1 MKKNILSILVCCLSF
16 TAYTQ
21 NTVEEINQTYLKF
34 LPSNMNPNEIRPSDI
49 PSEQVLQKMGLSA
62 EEISEAMDFKYNR
75 GKYSESDTSLNLID
89 NQTNKAKEFYKYMG
103 EKANEHKVKFPPAK
117 IYGQDIFR
125 TNDLSFF
132 QQSTSENPPSNYEIG
147 PSDKISI
154 AVWGNFDYTS
164 VVTVNEKG
172 YISPASFGRIYVKGL
187 TFSQARSLISR
198 KLGMNNSEMDI
209 SLVYSRVILVNIVGE
224 VYNPGSYA
232 IPAINTAF
240 NALMVAK
247 GPTQIGSVR
256 NIFIKRDG
264 KVIDSLDVYEFLF
277 NPSEHTDIYL
287 QDGDYIV
294 VSAATNL
301 VEVMGEVNRPYT
313 YEVKPSD
320 NMADVI
326 AFAGGYTTEASQNI
340 ITLKRFEEGGKLLVH
355 DVHKNDLSTTNLNAT
370 DEIVVNKIQR
380 KTSNFISL
388 KGAVG
393 VEGDYE
399 FIEGEKISDLLK
411 RTNCLNEYLYKE
423 NAYILRLNS
432 DRSRTTITV
441 NLQSALDTSN
451 SKDNITLKEYDI
463 VNVMSTDDFQDSYIV
478 SVFGSVRKTGD
489 LIYGSGLKLT
499 DVIELSGGIK
509 QEASGSRI
517 EISRVLEVNSDSIIP
532 KRSVV
537 LVAEINKNLSLK
549 PEDNNFI
556 LQANDQIF
564 VRKNPDYKEP
574 INVVVNGEVIYPGTY
589 SLISEGDKISDII
602 ERCGGLT
609 ENAFL
614 EGVKLYR
621 RTKVFSKEKSDNRI
635 SEDFKEVILSDTAL
649 YEKYSE
655 DLFNSELEVLSE
667 EIETED
673 IAYNVVSF
681 DMKEALRIDSKHNI
695 ILLEGD
701 SLVIPRS
708 NSMVYIT
715 GDLYNYE
722 GNGISVPYFERKR
735 ANYYINNFAG
745 GYSKENNKNRTVVV
759 YPNGS
764 VKRSVDYILF
774 SLSPVVTKGSVI
786 KLMSEEQVEKVESTS
801 FDWNVAIEKTL
812 VKVTGVMSL
821 YLLIN
826 RINGSF

>member
-1 MKKNILSILVCCLSF
+1 MKRNILSILVCLVSF

-21 NTVEEINQTYLKF
+21 YMPSEINQTYLKF
-34 LPSNMNPNEIRPSDI
+34 LPSNMDPNEIRPSDI
-49 PSEQVLQKMGLSA
+49 PSEKVLQQMGFSS

-75 GKYSESDTSLNLID
+75 GKYSTNESDTSSTD
-89 NQTNKAKEFYKYMG
+89 NAQKFYKNMG
-103 EKANEHKVKFPPAK
+103 EQISKDTISFPKAK
-117 IYGQDIFR
+117 IYGQDVFR

-132 QQSTSENPPSNYEIG
+132 QQSTSENPPSHYEIG
-147 PSDKISI
+147 PSDQFSI
-154 AVWGNFDYTS
+154 AVWGNSDYTDL
-164 VVTVNEKG
+164 VTVDEKG
-172 YISPASFGRIYVKGL
+172 YISPSSFGRIYVKGL
-187 TFSQARSLISR
+187 TFEQARSLIR
-198 KLGMNNSEMDI
+198 KKLGMNNSEMDI

-287 QDGDYIV
+287 QDGDYIL

-301 VEVMGEVNRPYT
+301 VEVKGEVNRPYT
-313 YEVKPSD
+313 YEVKSSD
-320 NMADVI
+320 NMDDVI
-326 AFAGGYTTEASQNI
+326 VFAGGYTTEASQNI
-340 ITLKRFEEGGKLLVH
+340 ITLKRFEDGKLLVH
-355 DVHKNDLSTTNLNAT
+355 DVHKKDLLTTNLNAA
-370 DEIVVNKIQR
+370 DEIIVNKIQR
-380 KTSNFISL
+380 KTSNFISVQ
-388 KGAVG
+388 GTVG
-393 VEGDYE
+393 VQGDYE
-399 FIEGEKISDLLK
+399 FVQGEKISDLLK
-411 RTNCLNEYLYKE
+411 RANCLNEYLYKE
-423 NAYILRLNS
+423 HAYILRLNS

-441 NLQSALDTSN
+441 NLSSALDNSN

-463 VNVMSTDDFQDSYIV
+463 VNVISTDDFQDDYIV
-478 SVFGSVRKTGD
+478 SVFGSVRKSGD
-489 LIYGSGLKLT
+489 LIYGSGLKLE

-517 EISRVLEVNSDSIIP
+517 EISRVLEVNSGSIIP
-532 KRSVV
+532 KSSVV
-537 LVAEINKNLSLK
+537 LVAEINTDLSLK
-549 PEDNNFI
+549 EEYNNFD

-564 VRKNPDYKEP
+564 VRKNPDYQEP
-574 INVVVNGEVIYPGTY
+574 IHVVVDGEVMYPGTY
-589 SLISEGDKISDII
+589 SLTLEGDRISDII

-621 RTKVFSKEKSDNRI
+621 KTKVMSKEEENII
-635 SEDFKEVILSDTAL
+635 SEEFKEVILSDTAL
-649 YEKYSE
+649 YKKYSK
-655 DLFNSELEVLSE
+655 DLVNSELGIRSKKREF
-667 EIETED
+667 ED
-673 IAYNVVSF
+673 INVVSF
-681 DMKEALRIDSKHNI
+681 EMNKALKINSKHNI

-701 SLVIPRS
+701 SLVIPKS
-708 NSMVYIT
+708 NSTVYIT

-722 GNGISVPYFERKR
+722 GTGISVPYFERKR

-745 GYSKENNKNRTVVV
+745 GYARENNKNRTVVV

-764 VKRSVDYILF
+764 VKRSINYRLF
-774 SLSPVVTKGSVI
+774 SLSPKVTKGSTI
-786 KLMSEEQVEKVESTS
+786 KLMSKEQVEEMEATPL
-801 FDWNVAIEKTL
+801 DWNVAIEKTL
-812 VKVTGVMSL
+812 IKVTGVMSL

-826 RINGSF
+826 RITGSF

>member
-1 MKKNILSILVCCLSF
+1 
-16 TAYTQ
+16 
-21 NTVEEINQTYLKF
+21 
-34 LPSNMNPNEIRPSDI
+34 MNPNEVRPSDI
-49 PSEQVLQKMGLSA
+49 PSEQVLRQMGLSE
-62 EEISEAMDFKYNR
+62 EEISEAMDFKYSR
-75 GKYSESDTSLNLID
+75 GKYSNNESDYESDTSSLD
-89 NQTNKAKEFYKYMG
+89 NVQKFYKNM
-103 EKANEHKVKFPPAK
+103 EKKIPEKKVKFPKAR
-117 IYGQDIFR
+117 IYGQDLFR
-125 TNDLSFF
+125 INDISFF

-154 AVWGNFDYTS
+154 AVWGNSDYTA
-164 VVTVNEKG
+164 VVTVDGKG
-172 YISPASFGRIYVKGL
+172 YISPSGFGRIYVKGL
-187 TFSQARSLISR
+187 TFSQARSLIRR

-301 VEVMGEVNRPYT
+301 VEVKGEVNRPYT
-313 YEVKPSD
+313 YEVKSSD
-320 NMADVI
+320 NMDDVI

-340 ITLKRFEEGGKLLVH
+340 ITLKRFEDGKLLVH
-355 DVHKNDLSTTNLNAT
+355 DVHKKDLLTTNLNAA
-370 DEIVVNKIQR
+370 DEIIVNKIQR
-380 KTSNFISL
+380 KTSNFISVQ
-388 KGAVG
+388 GTVG

-399 FIEGEKISDLLK
+399 FIQGEKISDLLK
-411 RTNCLNEYLYKE
+411 RANCLNEYLYKE

-432 DRSRTTITV
+432 NRSRTTITV
-441 NLQSALDTSN
+441 NLHSALDNSSLS

-463 VNVMSTDDFQDSYIV
+463 INVMSIDDFQDDYIV
-478 SVFGSVRKTGD
+478 SVFGSVRKIGD
-489 LIYGSGLKLT
+489 LVYGSGLKLT

-564 VRKNPDYKEP
+564 VRKNPDYKVP
-574 INVVVNGEVIYPGTY
+574 INVVIDGEVMYPGTY
-589 SLISEGDKISDII
+589 SLISEGDRISDII

-621 RTKVFSKEKSDNRI
+621 RTKIFSKEKSDNII

-764 VKRSVDYILF
+764 VKRSVNFGFF
-774 SLSPVVTKGSVI
+774 SLSPKVTKGSMI
-786 KLMSEEQVEKVESTS
+786 KLMSKEQVEEMEATPL
-801 FDWNVAIEKTL
+801 DWNVAIEKTL
-812 VKVTGVMSL
+812 IKVTGVMSL
-821 YLLIN
+821 YLLID

>member
-1 MKKNILSILVCCLSF
+1 MKRNILSILVCLVSF

-21 NTVEEINQTYLKF
+21 DMPSEINQTYLKF
-34 LPSNMNPNEIRPSDI
+34 LPSNMDPNEIRPSDI
-49 PSEQVLQKMGLSA
+49 PSEQVLQQMGLSS

-75 GKYSESDTSLNLID
+75 GKYSTNESDTSSTD
-89 NQTNKAKEFYKYMG
+89 NAQKFYKNMG
-103 EKANEHKVKFPPAK
+103 EQISKDTISFPKAK
-117 IYGQDIFR
+117 IYGQDVFR

-132 QQSTSENPPSNYEIG
+132 QQSTSENPPSHYEIG
-147 PSDKISI
+147 PSDQFSI
-154 AVWGNFDYTS
+154 AVWGNSDYTDL
-164 VVTVNEKG
+164 VTVDEKG
-172 YISPASFGRIYVKGL
+172 YISPSSFGRIYVKGL
-187 TFSQARSLISR
+187 TFEQARSLIR
-198 KLGMNNSEMDI
+198 KKLGMNNSEMDI

-287 QDGDYIV
+287 QDGDYIL

-301 VEVMGEVNRPYT
+301 VEVKGEVNRPYT
-313 YEVKPSD
+313 YEVKSSD
-320 NMADVI
+320 NMDDVI

-340 ITLKRFEEGGKLLVH
+340 ITLKRFEDGKLLVH
-355 DVHKNDLSTTNLNAT
+355 DVHKKDLLTTNLNAA
-370 DEIVVNKIQR
+370 DEIIVNKIQR
-380 KTSNFISL
+380 KTSNFISVQ
-388 KGAVG
+388 GTVG
-393 VEGDYE
+393 VQGDYE
-399 FIEGEKISDLLK
+399 FVQGEKISDLLK
-411 RTNCLNEYLYKE
+411 RANCLNEYLYKE
-423 NAYILRLNS
+423 HAYILRLNS

-441 NLQSALDTSN
+441 NLSSALDNSN

-463 VNVMSTDDFQDSYIV
+463 VNVISTDDFQDDYIV
-478 SVFGSVRKTGD
+478 SVFGSVRKSGD
-489 LIYGSGLKLT
+489 LIYGSGLKLE

-517 EISRVLEVNSDSIIP
+517 EISRVLEVNSGSIIP
-532 KRSVV
+532 KSSVV
-537 LVAEINKNLSLK
+537 LVAEINTDLSLK
-549 PEDNNFI
+549 EEYNNFD

-564 VRKNPDYKEP
+564 VRKNPDYQEP
-574 INVVVNGEVIYPGTY
+574 IHVVVDGEVMYPGTY
-589 SLISEGDKISDII
+589 SLTLEGDRISDII

-621 RTKVFSKEKSDNRI
+621 KTKVMSKEEENII
-635 SEDFKEVILSDTAL
+635 SEEFKEVILSDTAL
-649 YEKYSE
+649 YKKYSK
-655 DLFNSELEVLSE
+655 DLVNSELGIRSKERE
-667 EIETED
+667 FED
-673 IAYNVVSF
+673 INVVSF
-681 DMKEALRIDSKHNI
+681 EMNKALKINSKHNI

-701 SLVIPRS
+701 SLVIPKS
-708 NSMVYIT
+708 NSTVYIT

-722 GNGISVPYFERKR
+722 GTGISVPYFERKR

-745 GYSKENNKNRTVVV
+745 GYARENNKNRTVVV

-764 VKRSVDYILF
+764 VKRSINYRLF
-774 SLSPVVTKGSVI
+774 SLSPKVTKGSTI
-786 KLMSEEQVEKVESTS
+786 KLMSKEQVEEMEATPL
-801 FDWNVAIEKTL
+801 DWNVAIEKTL
-812 VKVTGVMSL
+812 IKVTGVMSL

-826 RINGSF
+826 RITGSF

>member
-1 MKKNILSILVCCLSF
+1 MKKIFLTIVFCGLGFLSF
-16 TAYTQ
+16 SQ
-21 NTVEEINQTYLKF
+21 NINSSYLRF
-34 LPSNMNPNEIRPSDI
+34 LPSNVNPSELNPSDI
-49 PSEQVLQKMGLSA
+49 PSEEVLRQMGLTND
-62 EEISEAMDFKYNR
+62 EITEALNFKYSK

-103 EKANEHKVKFPPAK
+103 EKANEHKVKFPKAR
-117 IYGQDIFR
+117 IYGQDLFR
-125 TNDLSFF
+125 INDISFF

-154 AVWGNFDYTS
+154 AVWGNSDYTA
-164 VVTVNEKG
+164 VVTVDEKG
-172 YISPASFGRIYVKGL
+172 YISPSGFGRIYVKGL
-187 TFSQARSLISR
+187 TFSQARSLIRR

-240 NALMVAK
+240 NALMAAK

-264 KVIDSLDVYEFLF
+264 KVIDSLDVYKFLF

-287 QDGDYIV
+287 QDGDYIL

-301 VEVMGEVNRPYT
+301 VEVKGEVNRPYT
-313 YEVKPSD
+313 YEVKSSD
-320 NMADVI
+320 NMDDVI

-355 DVHKNDLSTTNLNAT
+355 DVHKKDLLTTNLNAA
-370 DEIVVNKIQR
+370 DEIIVNKIQR
-380 KTSNFISL
+380 KTSNFISVQ
-388 KGAVG
+388 GTVG

-399 FIEGEKISDLLK
+399 FIQGEKISDLLK
-411 RTNCLNEYLYKE
+411 RANCLNEYLYKE

-432 DRSRTTITV
+432 DRSRTTISV
-441 NLQSALDTSN
+441 NLKSALDN
-451 SKDNITLKEYDI
+451 DISKDNITLKEYDI
-463 VNVMSTDDFQDSYIV
+463 INVLSTDDFQDDYIV
-478 SVFGSVRKTGD
+478 SVFGSVRKIGD
-489 LIYGSGLKLT
+489 LIYGSGLKLE

-517 EISRVLEVNSDSIIP
+517 EVSRVLEVNSDSIIP
-532 KRSVV
+532 KSSVV
-537 LVAEINKNLSLK
+537 LVAEINTDLSLK
-549 PEDNNFI
+549 EEYNNFA

-574 INVVVNGEVIYPGTY
+574 INVVIDGEVVYPGTY
-589 SLISEGDKISDII
+589 SLISEGDRISDII

-621 RTKVFSKEKSDNRI
+621 RIKVMSKEEESDNII
-635 SEDFKEVILSDTAL
+635 SEEFKEAILSDTAL

-655 DLFNSELEVLSE
+655 DLLNSELEVLSK
-667 EIETED
+667 EIETD
-673 IAYNVVSF
+673 SIAYNVVSF
-681 DMKEALRIDSKHNI
+681 EMNKALKVNSKHNI
-695 ILLEGD
+695 VLFEGD
-701 SLVIPRS
+701 SLVIPKS
-708 NSMVYIT
+708 NNIVYIT

-722 GNGISVPYFERKR
+722 GTGISVPYFERKR

-745 GYSKENNKNRTVVV
+745 GYSKENNKNRTIVV

-764 VKRSVDYILF
+764 VKRSVNFGFF
-774 SLSPVVTKGSVI
+774 SLSPKVTKGSMI
-786 KLMSEEQVEKVESTS
+786 KLISKEQVDKMQSTP

-812 VKVTGVMSL
+812 IKVTGVMSL

>member
-1 MKKNILSILVCCLSF
+1 MKRNILSILVCLVSF

-21 NTVEEINQTYLKF
+21 DMPSEINQTYLKF
-34 LPSNMNPNEIRPSDI
+34 LPSNMDPNEIRPSDI
-49 PSEQVLQKMGLSA
+49 PSEQVLQQMGLSS

-75 GKYSESDTSLNLID
+75 GKYSTNESDTSSTD
-89 NQTNKAKEFYKYMG
+89 NAQKFYKNMG
-103 EKANEHKVKFPPAK
+103 EQISKDTISFPKAK
-117 IYGQDIFR
+117 IYGQDVFR

-147 PSDKISI
+147 PSDQFSI
-154 AVWGNFDYTS
+154 AVWGNSDYTA
-164 VVTVNEKG
+164 VVTVDEKG
-172 YISPASFGRIYVKGL
+172 YISPSGFGRIYVKGL
-187 TFSQARSLISR
+187 TFSQAKSLIR
-198 KLGMNNSEMDI
+198 KKLGMNNSEMDI

-240 NALMVAK
+240 NALMAAK

-287 QDGDYIV
+287 QDGDYIL

-301 VEVMGEVNRPYT
+301 VEVKGEVNRPYT
-313 YEVKPSD
+313 YEVKSSD
-320 NMADVI
+320 NMDDVI

-340 ITLKRFEEGGKLLVH
+340 ITLKRFEDGKLLVH
-355 DVHKNDLSTTNLNAT
+355 DVHKKDLLTTNLNAA
-370 DEIVVNKIQR
+370 DEIIVNKIQR
-380 KTSNFISL
+380 KTSNFISVQ
-388 KGAVG
+388 GTVG
-393 VEGDYE
+393 VQGDYE
-399 FIEGEKISDLLK
+399 FVQGEKISDLLK
-411 RTNCLNEYLYKE
+411 RANCLNEYLYKE
-423 NAYILRLNS
+423 HAYILRLNS

-441 NLQSALDTSN
+441 NLSSALDNSN

-463 VNVMSTDDFQDSYIV
+463 VNVISTDDFQDDYIV
-478 SVFGSVRKTGD
+478 SVFGSVRKSGD
-489 LIYGSGLKLT
+489 LIYGSGLKLE

-517 EISRVLEVNSDSIIP
+517 EISRVLEVNSGSIIP
-532 KRSVV
+532 KSSVV
-537 LVAEINKNLSLK
+537 LVAEINTDLSLK
-549 PEDNNFI
+549 EEYNNFD

-564 VRKNPDYKEP
+564 VRKNPDYQEP
-574 INVVVNGEVIYPGTY
+574 IHVVVDGEVMYPGTY
-589 SLISEGDKISDII
+589 SLTLEGDRISDII

-621 RTKVFSKEKSDNRI
+621 KTKVMSKEEENII
-635 SEDFKEVILSDTAL
+635 SEEFKEVILSDTAL
-649 YEKYSE
+649 YKKYSK
-655 DLFNSELEVLSE
+655 DLVNSELGIRSKKREF
-667 EIETED
+667 ED
-673 IAYNVVSF
+673 INVVSF
-681 DMKEALRIDSKHNI
+681 EMNKALKINSKHNI

-701 SLVIPRS
+701 SLVIPKS
-708 NSMVYIT
+708 NSTVYIT

-722 GNGISVPYFERKR
+722 GTGISVPYFERKR

-745 GYSKENNKNRTVVV
+745 GYARENNKNRTVVV

-764 VKRSVDYILF
+764 VKRSINYRLF
-774 SLSPVVTKGSVI
+774 SLSPKVTKGSTI
-786 KLMSEEQVEKVESTS
+786 KLMSKEQVEEMEATPL
-801 FDWNVAIEKTL
+801 DWNVAIEKTL
-812 VKVTGVMSL
+812 IKVTGVMSL

-826 RINGSF
+826 RITGSF

>member
-1 MKKNILSILVCCLSF
+1 MKKQILSILVCLVSF

-21 NTVEEINQTYLKF
+21 DIPAEINQTYLKF
-34 LPSNMNPNEIRPSDI
+34 LPSNMDPNEIRPSDI
-49 PSEQVLQKMGLSA
+49 PSEQVLQQMGLSS
-62 EEISEAMDFKYNR
+62 EEIFEAMDFKYNR
-75 GKYSESDTSLNLID
+75 GKYFTNESDTSSTD
-89 NQTNKAKEFYKYMG
+89 NTAQKFYKNMG
-103 EKANEHKVKFPPAK
+103 EKISKIKVNFPKAK
-117 IYGQDIFR
+117 TYGQDIFR

-147 PSDKISI
+147 PSDQFSI
-154 AVWGNFDYTS
+154 AVWGNSDYTA
-164 VVTVNEKG
+164 VVTVDEKG
-172 YISPASFGRIYVKGL
+172 YISPSGFGRIYVKGL
-187 TFSQARSLISR
+187 TFSQAKSLIR
-198 KLGMNNSEMDI
+198 KKLGMNNSEMDI

-287 QDGDYIV
+287 QDGDYIL

-301 VEVMGEVNRPYT
+301 VEVKGEVNRPYT
-313 YEVKPSD
+313 YELKSSD
-320 NMADVI
+320 NMDDVI

-340 ITLKRFEEGGKLLVH
+340 ITLKRFEDGKLLVH
-355 DVHKNDLSTTNLNAT
+355 DVHKKDLLTTNLNAA
-370 DEIVVNKIQR
+370 DEIIVNKIQR
-380 KTSNFISL
+380 KTSNFISVQ
-388 KGAVG
+388 GTVG
-393 VEGDYE
+393 VQGDYE
-399 FIEGEKISDLLK
+399 FVQGEKISDLLK
-411 RTNCLNEYLYKE
+411 RANCLNEYLYKE
-423 NAYILRLNS
+423 HAYILRLNS

-441 NLQSALDTSN
+441 NLSSALDNSN

-463 VNVMSTDDFQDSYIV
+463 VNVISTDDFQDDYIV
-478 SVFGSVRKTGD
+478 SVFGSVRKSGD
-489 LIYGSGLKLT
+489 LIYGSGLKLE
-499 DVIELSGGIK
+499 DVIELAGGIK

-517 EISRVLEVNSDSIIP
+517 EISRVLEVNSGSIIP
-532 KRSVV
+532 KSSVV
-537 LVAEINKNLSLK
+537 LVAEINTDLSLK
-549 PEDNNFI
+549 EEYNNFD

-564 VRKNPDYKEP
+564 VRKNPDYQEP
-574 INVVVNGEVIYPGTY
+574 IHVVVDGEVMYPGTY
-589 SLISEGDKISDII
+589 SLTLEGDRISDII

-621 RTKVFSKEKSDNRI
+621 KTKVMSKEEENII
-635 SEDFKEVILSDTAL
+635 SEEFKEVILSDTSL
-649 YEKYSE
+649 YRKYSK
-655 DLFNSELEVLSE
+655 DLVNSELGIRSKKREF
-667 EIETED
+667 ED
-673 IAYNVVSF
+673 INVVSF
-681 DMKEALRIDSKHNI
+681 EMNKALKINSKHNI

-701 SLVIPRS
+701 SLVIPKS
-708 NSMVYIT
+708 NSTVYIT

-722 GNGISVPYFERKR
+722 GTGISVPYFERKR

-745 GYSKENNKNRTVVV
+745 GYAKENNKNRTVVV

-764 VKRSVDYILF
+764 VKRSINYRLF
-774 SLSPVVTKGSVI
+774 SLSPKVTKGSTI
-786 KLMSEEQVEKVESTS
+786 KLMSKEQVEEIEATPL
-801 FDWNVAIEKTL
+801 DWNVAIEKTL
-812 VKVTGVMSL
+812 IKVTGVMSL

-826 RINGSF
+826 RITGSF

>member
-1 MKKNILSILVCCLSF
+1 MKKNILSILVCLVSF

-21 NTVEEINQTYLKF
+21 DIPAEINQTYLKF
-34 LPSNMNPNEIRPSDI
+34 LPSNMDPNEIRPSDI
-49 PSEQVLQKMGLSA
+49 PSEQVLQQMGLSS
-62 EEISEAMDFKYNR
+62 EEISEAMDFKYSR
-75 GKYSESDTSLNLID
+75 GKYSTNESDTSSTD
-89 NQTNKAKEFYKYMG
+89 NNAQKFYKNMG
-103 EKANEHKVKFPPAK
+103 EKISKDTISFPKAK

-147 PSDKISI
+147 PSDQFSI
-154 AVWGNFDYTS
+154 AVWGNSDYTS
-164 VVTVNEKG
+164 VVTVDEKG
-172 YISPASFGRIYVKGL
+172 YISPSSFGRIYVKGL
-187 TFSQARSLISR
+187 TFAQAKSLIR
-198 KLGMNNSEMDI
+198 KKLGMHNSEMDV

-240 NALMVAK
+240 NALMAAK

-264 KVIDSLDVYEFLF
+264 KVVDSLDVYEFLF

-287 QDGDYIV
+287 QDGDYIL

-301 VEVMGEVNRPYT
+301 VEVKGEVNRPYT
-313 YEVKPSD
+313 YEVKSSD
-320 NMADVI
+320 NMDDVI

-340 ITLKRFEEGGKLLVH
+340 ITLKRFEDGKLLVH
-355 DVHKNDLSTTNLNAT
+355 DVHKKDLLTTNLNAA
-370 DEIVVNKIQR
+370 DEIIVNKIQR
-380 KTSNFISL
+380 KTSNFISVQ
-388 KGAVG
+388 GTVG

-399 FIEGEKISDLLK
+399 FIQGEKISDLLK
-411 RTNCLNEYLYKE
+411 RANCLNEYLYKE
-423 NAYILRLNS
+423 HAYILRLNS

-441 NLQSALDTSN
+441 NLSSALDNSN

-463 VNVMSTDDFQDSYIV
+463 VNVISTDDFQDDYIV
-478 SVFGSVRKTGD
+478 SVFGSVRKSGD
-489 LIYGSGLKLT
+489 LIYGSGLKLE

-517 EISRVLEVNSDSIIP
+517 EISRVLEVNSGSIIP
-532 KRSVV
+532 KSSVV
-537 LVAEINKNLSLK
+537 LVAEINTDLSLK
-549 PEDNNFI
+549 EEYNNFA

-574 INVVVNGEVIYPGTY
+574 INVVVDGEVVYPGTY
-589 SLISEGDKISDII
+589 SLISKGDRISDII

-614 EGVKLYR
+614 EGVKLFR
-621 RTKVFSKEKSDNRI
+621 RTKVISKEKSDNKI
-635 SEDFKEVILSDTAL
+635 YKEFKEVILSDTTL
-649 YEKYSE
+649 YKKHSE
-655 DLFNSELEVLSE
+655 DLFNSELEEVWSK

-673 IAYNVVSF
+673 ITFNVVSF
-681 DMKEALRIDSKHNI
+681 DMNKALKINSKHNI
-695 ILLEGD
+695 ILFEGD
-701 SLVIPRS
+701 SLVIPKS
-708 NSMVYIT
+708 NSIVYIT

-722 GNGISVPYFERKR
+722 GTGISVPYFERKR

-745 GYSKENNKNRTVVV
+745 GYAKENNKNRTVVV

-764 VKRSVDYILF
+764 VKRSVNYGLF
-774 SLSPVVTKGSVI
+774 SLSPKVTKGSTI
-786 KLMSEEQVEKVESTS
+786 KLMSEEQVEEIKATPL
-801 FDWNVAIEKTL
+801 DWNVAIEKTL
-812 VKVTGVMSL
+812 IKVTGVMSL

-826 RINGSF
+826 RITGSF

>member
-1 MKKNILSILVCCLSF
+1 MD
-16 TAYTQ
+16 
-21 NTVEEINQTYLKF
+21 
-34 LPSNMNPNEIRPSDI
+34 PNEIRPSDI
-49 PSEQVLQKMGLSA
+49 PSEQVLQQMGLSS

-75 GKYSESDTSLNLID
+75 GKYSTNESDTSSTD
-89 NQTNKAKEFYKYMG
+89 NNAQKFYKNMG
-103 EKANEHKVKFPPAK
+103 EQISKDTISFPKAK
-117 IYGQDIFR
+117 IYGQDVFR

-132 QQSTSENPPSNYEIG
+132 QQSTSENPPNNYEIG
-147 PSDKISI
+147 PSDQFSI
-154 AVWGNFDYTS
+154 AVWGNSDYTS
-164 VVTVNEKG
+164 VVTVDEKG
-172 YISPASFGRIYVKGL
+172 YISPSSFGRIYVKGL
-187 TFSQARSLISR
+187 TFEQAKSLIR
-198 KLGMNNSEMDI
+198 KKLGMHNSEMEI

-240 NALMVAK
+240 NALMAAK

-264 KVIDSLDVYEFLF
+264 KVVDSLDVYEFLF

-287 QDGDYIV
+287 QDGDYIL
-294 VSAATNL
+294 VSAASNL
-301 VEVMGEVNRPYT
+301 VEVRGEVNRPYT
-313 YEVKPSD
+313 YEVKSSD
-320 NMADVI
+320 NMDDVI

-340 ITLKRFEEGGKLLVH
+340 ITLKRFEDGKLLVH
-355 DVHKNDLSTTNLNAT
+355 DVHKKDLLTTNLNQA
-370 DEIVVNKIQR
+370 DEIIVNKIQR
-380 KTSNFISL
+380 KTSNFISVQ
-388 KGAVG
+388 GAAG

-399 FIEGEKISDLLK
+399 FIQGERISDLLK
-411 RTNCLNEYLYKE
+411 RSNCLNEYLYKE
-423 NAYILRLNS
+423 HAYILRLNS

-441 NLQSALDTSN
+441 NLQSALDNSN

-463 VNVMSTDDFQDSYIV
+463 VNVMSTDEFQDDYIV
-478 SVFGSVRKTGD
+478 SVFGSVRKIGD
-489 LIYGSGLKLT
+489 LIYGSGLKLE
-499 DVIELSGGIK
+499 DVIQLSGGIK

-537 LVAEINKNLSLK
+537 LVAEINTDLSIK
-549 PEDNNFI
+549 EEYNNFT

-574 INVVVNGEVIYPGTY
+574 INVVVDGEVVYPGTY
-589 SLISEGDKISDII
+589 SLISEGDRISDII

-621 RTKVFSKEKSDNRI
+621 RTTIFSKEKSDNII
-635 SEDFKEVILSDTAL
+635 SEEFKEVILSDTAL
-649 YEKYSE
+649 YKKYSE

-673 IAYNVVSF
+673 IVYNVVSF
-681 DMKEALRIDSKHNI
+681 EMNKALKINSKHNI
-695 ILLEGD
+695 ILFEGD
-701 SLVIPRS
+701 SLVIPKS
-708 NSMVYIT
+708 NSIVYIT

-722 GNGISVPYFERKR
+722 GTGISVPYFERKR

-745 GYSKENNKNRTVVV
+745 GYAKENNKNRTVVV

-764 VKRSVDYILF
+764 VKRSINYGLF
-774 SLSPVVTKGSVI
+774 SLSPKVTKGSTI
-786 KLMSEEQVEKVESTS
+786 RLMSEEQVKEMKATPL
-801 FDWNVAIEKTL
+801 DWNVAIEKTL

-821 YLLIN
+821 YLLID

>member
-1 MKKNILSILVCCLSF
+1 MKRNILSILVCLVSF

-21 NTVEEINQTYLKF
+21 DMPSEINQTYLKF
-34 LPSNMNPNEIRPSDI
+34 LPSNMDPNEIRPSDI
-49 PSEQVLQKMGLSA
+49 PSEQVLQQMGLSS

-75 GKYSESDTSLNLID
+75 GKYSTNESDTSSTD
-89 NQTNKAKEFYKYMG
+89 NAQKFYKNMG
-103 EKANEHKVKFPPAK
+103 EQISKDTISFPKAK
-117 IYGQDIFR
+117 IYGQDVFR

-132 QQSTSENPPSNYEIG
+132 QQSTSENPPSHYEIG
-147 PSDKISI
+147 PSDQFSI
-154 AVWGNFDYTS
+154 AVWGNSDYTDL
-164 VVTVNEKG
+164 VTVDEKG
-172 YISPASFGRIYVKGL
+172 YISPSSFGRIYVKGL
-187 TFSQARSLISR
+187 TFEQARSLIR
-198 KLGMNNSEMDI
+198 KKLGMNNSEMDI

-287 QDGDYIV
+287 QDGDYIL

-301 VEVMGEVNRPYT
+301 VEVKGEVNRPYT
-313 YEVKPSD
+313 YEVKSSD
-320 NMADVI
+320 NMDDVI
-326 AFAGGYTTEASQNI
+326 VFAGGYTTEASQNI
-340 ITLKRFEEGGKLLVH
+340 ITLKRFEDGKLLVH
-355 DVHKNDLSTTNLNAT
+355 DVHKKDLLTTNLNAA
-370 DEIVVNKIQR
+370 DEIIVNKIQR
-380 KTSNFISL
+380 KTSNFISVQ
-388 KGAVG
+388 GTVG
-393 VEGDYE
+393 VQGDYE
-399 FIEGEKISDLLK
+399 FVQGEKISDLLK
-411 RTNCLNEYLYKE
+411 RANCLNEYLYKE
-423 NAYILRLNS
+423 HAYILRLNS

-441 NLQSALDTSN
+441 NLSSALDNSN

-463 VNVMSTDDFQDSYIV
+463 VNVISTDDFQDDYIV
-478 SVFGSVRKTGD
+478 SVFGSVRKSGD
-489 LIYGSGLKLT
+489 LIYGSGLKLE

-517 EISRVLEVNSDSIIP
+517 EISRVLEVNSGSIIP
-532 KRSVV
+532 KSSVV
-537 LVAEINKNLSLK
+537 LVAEINTDLSLK
-549 PEDNNFI
+549 EEYNNFD

-564 VRKNPDYKEP
+564 VRKNPDYQEP
-574 INVVVNGEVIYPGTY
+574 IHVVVDGEVMYPGTY
-589 SLISEGDKISDII
+589 SLTLEGDRISDII

-621 RTKVFSKEKSDNRI
+621 KTKVMSKEEENII
-635 SEDFKEVILSDTAL
+635 SEEFKEVILSDTAL
-649 YEKYSE
+649 YKKYSK
-655 DLFNSELEVLSE
+655 DLVNSELGIRSKKREF
-667 EIETED
+667 ED
-673 IAYNVVSF
+673 INVVSF
-681 DMKEALRIDSKHNI
+681 EMNKALKINSKHNI

-701 SLVIPRS
+701 SLVIPKS
-708 NSMVYIT
+708 NSTVYIT

-722 GNGISVPYFERKR
+722 GTGISVPYFERKR

-745 GYSKENNKNRTVVV
+745 GYARENNKNRTVVV

-764 VKRSVDYILF
+764 VKRSINYRLF
-774 SLSPVVTKGSVI
+774 SLSPKVTKGSTI
-786 KLMSEEQVEKVESTS
+786 KLMSKEQVEEMEATPL
-801 FDWNVAIEKTL
+801 DWNVAIEKTL
-812 VKVTGVMSL
+812 IKVTGVMSL

-826 RINGSF
+826 RITGSF